1 MFCADFCNGQ
11 QMSHLLAQAEKLKAE
26 HALFFHNA
34 KTDMLHPNNRGLA
47 TRPAVIEWTG
57 APLADPVWVDLLTG
71 AVHAFPKDRMLRRA
85 GGTTFVDVPV
95 YDSPCLLTERSAIPL
110 AGLK

>member
-1 MFCADFCNGQ
+1 MFCVGFCNGQ

-47 TRPAVIEWTG
+47 THPAVIEWTG
-57 APLADPVWVDLLTG
+57 APLA
-71 AVHAFPKDRMLRRA
+71 
-85 GGTTFVDVPV
+85 
-95 YDSPCLLTERSAIPL
+95 
-110 AGLK
+110 GLK

>member
-34 KTDMLHPNNRGLA
+34 KTDMLHPNNRGHERIAPANDGLA

-57 APLADPVWVDLLTG
+57 APLA
-71 AVHAFPKDRMLRRA
+71 
-85 GGTTFVDVPV
+85 
-95 YDSPCLLTERSAIPL
+95 
-110 AGLK
+110 GLK